1 MVKYYLALFQG
12 LMVNQHFVATETE
25 DETAAEIANV
35 WDVLGRRWS
44 LLILKNFCTNE
55 VIRFNEF
62 KKLLPG
68 ISSTVL
74 AARLLEL
81 EREGLVSKKIYPEIP
96 PKVEYRL
103 TLRAKELRVIFKEL
117 GTWASR
123 WKVPRITTKTKSRA
137 GARSAD

>member
-1 MVKYYLALFQG
+1 M
-12 LMVNQHFVATETE
+12 
-25 DETAAEIANV
+25 
-35 WDVLGRRWS
+35 
-44 LLILKNFCTNE
+44 LILKNFCTNE

-137 GARSAD
+137 GARSAG

>member
-1 MVKYYLALFQG
+1 
-12 LMVNQHFVATETE
+12 
-25 DETAAEIANV
+25 
-35 WDVLGRRWS
+35 

-62 KKLLPG
+62 KKLLPV
-68 ISSTVL
+68 ISSTFF
-74 AARLLEL
+74 ADRLLEL

-123 WKVPRITTKTKSRA
+123 WKVPRITTKTKSTA
-137 GARSAD
+137 AARSAR

>member
-1 MVKYYLALFQG
+1 
-12 LMVNQHFVATETE
+12 MVNQHFVATEME
-25 DETAAEIANV
+25 DETADEVANV
-35 WDVLGRRWS
+35 WEVLGRRWS

-74 AARLLEL
+74 ADRLLEL

-96 PKVEYRL
+96 PKVEYSL
-103 TLRAKELRVIFKEL
+103 TIRAKELGVILREL
-117 GTWASR
+117 GKWASR
-123 WKVPRITTKTKSRA
+123 WKVPRITTKTKTTTA
-137 GARSAD
+137 ARSAS

>member
-1 MVKYYLALFQG
+1 LFQG
-12 LMVNQHFVATETE
+12 LMVNQHFFATEME
-25 DETAAEIANV
+25 DETADEVANV
-35 WDVLGRRWS
+35 WEVLGRRWS

-74 AARLLEL
+74 ADRLFEL

-103 TLRAKELRVIFKEL
+103 TPRAKELRVILKEL

-137 GARSAD
+137 DARTAG

>member
-1 MVKYYLALFQG
+1 MVTKYSVAR
-12 LMVNQHFVATETE
+12 ATEE
-25 DETAAEIANV
+25 EAGEVVSI

-74 AARLLEL
+74 ADRLLEL

-117 GTWASR
+117 GTWVSR
-123 WKVPRITTKTKSRA
+123 WKVPGITTKTKSRA
-137 GARSAD
+137 GARSAG

>member
-1 MVKYYLALFQG
+1 
-12 LMVNQHFVATETE
+12 MVNQHFVAIQKE
-25 DETAAEIANV
+25 DERAGEIADV
-35 WDVLGRRWS
+35 WEVLGRRWS

-55 VIRFNEF
+55 LIRFNEF

-68 ISSTVL
+68 ISSAVL
-74 AARLLEL
+74 ADRLLEL

-123 WKVPRITTKTKSRA
+123 WKVPRITTKTKSRS
-137 GARSAD
+137 GARSAG

>member
-1 MVKYYLALFQG
+1 
-12 LMVNQHFVATETE
+12 MVNKYSVARTTEE
-25 DETAAEIANV
+25 EAGEVVGI
-35 WDVLGRRWS
+35 WEVLGRRWS
-44 LLILKNFCTNE
+44 LLILKNFCTKE

-103 TLRAKELRVIFKEL
+103 TPRAKELRVILKEL

-137 GARSAD
+137 GARTAG

>member
-1 MVKYYLALFQG
+1 
-12 LMVNQHFVATETE
+12 MVNQHFVATETE
-25 DETAAEIANV
+25 DETAGEIANV

-44 LLILKNFCTNE
+44 MLILKNLCTKE

-74 AARLLEL
+74 ADRLLEL

-123 WKVPRITTKTKSRA
+123 WKSPSITTKTKIHN
-137 GARSAD
+137 

>member
-1 MVKYYLALFQG
+1 
-12 LMVNQHFVATETE
+12 MVNRHFVATETG
-25 DETAAEIANV
+25 DETVAEIANV
-35 WDVLGRRWS
+35 WEVLGRRWS

-74 AARLLEL
+74 ADRLLEL

-96 PKVEYRL
+96 PKV
-103 TLRAKELRVIFKEL
+103 V
-117 GTWASR
+117 SR
-123 WKVPRITTKTKSRA
+123 RRTKSNI
-137 GARSAD
+137 

>member
-1 MVKYYLALFQG
+1 
-12 LMVNQHFVATETE
+12 MVNQHFGATETE
-25 DETAAEIANV
+25 DGEVASV
-35 WDVLGRRWS
+35 WEVLGRKWS

-74 AARLLEL
+74 ADRLLEL
-81 EREGLVSKKIYPEIP
+81 EREGLISKKIYPEIP

-123 WKVPRITTKTKSRA
+123 WKVPRITTKTKSTAAARTA
-137 GARSAD
+137 G

>member
-1 MVKYYLALFQG
+1 
-12 LMVNQHFVATETE
+12 MVNPHFVATETD
-25 DETAAEIANV
+25 DETAGEIANV
-35 WDVLGRRWS
+35 WEVLGRRWS

-74 AARLLEL
+74 ADRLLEL

-117 GTWASR
+117 GTWVSR
-123 WKVPRITTKTKSRA
+123 WKVPRITTKTKARA
-137 GARSAD
+137 GARTAG

>member
-1 MVKYYLALFQG
+1 
-12 LMVNQHFVATETE
+12 MVNQHSVATETE
-25 DETAAEIANV
+25 DETAGEIASV
-35 WDVLGRRWS
+35 WEVLGRRWS
-44 LLILKNFCTNE
+44 MLILKNLCTKE

-62 KKLLPG
+62 KTLLPG

-74 AARLLEL
+74 ADRLSEL
-81 EREGLVSKKIYPEIP
+81 EHEGLVSKKIYPEIP

-123 WKVPRITTKTKSRA
+123 WKVPRITTKTKSRS
-137 GARSAD
+137 GARSAS